1 LEHDNGALCS
11 PHLRAAEEIREL
23 GRKGGGCFIIPPS
36 LHYITVSL
44 YCKIIVNEPIFVLY
58 SYLCDMIIILC
69 AMFCC
74 RNVLIHVFFRHIVC
88 RSFVGI
94 TRICAILVTVNTRE
108 LGGSKIE
115 VFNIKYCIC
124 KVRYIRLHVES
135 ADITCVGGQVDPGT
149 VRRVVNRLVHGA
161 GTRREGRRDG
171 TARVVLMGR
180 AMAGPGSN
188 KLVCCCRRCSEDL
201 ARELNK
207 FTCIHS
213 AGKCWNRI
221 GTSTLVFFIIFY
233 DG

>member
-1 LEHDNGALCS
+1 LEHDNGALRS

-23 GRKGGGCFIIPPS
+23 GRNGGGGFIIPPPS

-58 SYLCDMIIILC
+58 SYPCDIIIILC
-69 AMFCC
+69 ALFCC
-74 RNVLIHVFFRHIVC
+74 RNVLTHVTFRYIVC

-94 TRICAILVTVNTRE
+94 IRICAILVTLHTRV
-108 LGGSKIE
+108 LGDSKIE
-115 VFNIKYCIC
+115 VFNIKYCIFN
-124 KVRYIRLHVES
+124 VRYIRLHVES
-135 ADITCVGGQVDPGT
+135 AVITCVGGQVDPGT
-149 VRRVVNRLVHGA
+149 VRRVVNRLVYGA

-171 TARVVLMGR
+171 TARM
-180 AMAGPGSN
+180 GPGSS

-201 ARELNK
+201 ARVLNK